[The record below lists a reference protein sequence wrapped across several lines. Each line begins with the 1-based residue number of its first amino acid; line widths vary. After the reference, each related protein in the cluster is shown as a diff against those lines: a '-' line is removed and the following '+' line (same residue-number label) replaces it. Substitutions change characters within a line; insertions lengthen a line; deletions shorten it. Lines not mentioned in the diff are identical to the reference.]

1 MHLFPREWNA
11 TSRIIEW
18 KQTRVVLLSN
28 AHVYVCNII
37 VLSAAGREEPNAHP
51 LLPEP
56 EGRETFSIFSPFG
69 TLKAIVG
76 PRIYNQLCSVICF
89 MLLAAC
95 CWFMVP
101 LVGAQV
107 VGDLLGFGGDD
118 NTLMA
123 VVAEEEDS
131 GR

>member
-18 KQTRVVLLSN
+18 KRVLCCCQTPTCTYVLM
-28 AHVYVCNII
+28 
-37 VLSAAGREEPNAHP
+37 LSAAGREEPNAHP